1 MSNVQLPDMTLV
13 EALQTRRS
21 VRGFTDKTIP
31 DDILK
36 AVFTQAQL
44 APSNCNTQPWKTYV
58 ASGAL
63 RDSISEKLIAKVMG
77 GEKPNYDFD
86 YNNTFEGDYRTRQVE
101 CAAAMYGEM
110 GITREDREGRGRAGL
125 RNFQLFDAP
134 YVAFFGME
142 KQFGATIALDVGIYA
157 QSLMLMLT
165 AYGIGSC
172 AMGSMR
178 NYPEVVREAFD
189 IDDNT
194 GILFGMTFGYEDS
207 AVSANNTRVGRESVD
222 DVVVFKS

>member
-86 YNNTFEGDYRTRQVE
+86 YNNTFEGEYRTRQVE

-110 GITREDREGRGRAGL
+110 GITRGL
-125 RNFQLFDAP
+125 R
-134 YVAFFGME
+134 E
-142 KQFGATIALDVGIYA
+142 
-157 QSLMLMLT
+157 
-165 AYGIGSC
+165 
-172 AMGSMR
+172 
-178 NYPEVVREAFD
+178 
-189 IDDNT
+189 
-194 GILFGMTFGYEDS
+194 
-207 AVSANNTRVGRESVD
+207 
-222 DVVVFKS
+222 

>member
-1 MSNVQLPDMTLV
+1 M
-13 EALQTRRS
+13 
-21 VRGFTDKTIP
+21 
-31 DDILK
+31 
-36 AVFTQAQL
+36 AV
-44 APSNCNTQPWKTYV
+44 
-58 ASGAL
+58 
-63 RDSISEKLIAKVMG
+63 
-77 GEKPNYDFD
+77 
-86 YNNTFEGDYRTRQVE
+86 
-101 CAAAMYGEM
+101 AMYGEM

-207 AVSANNTRVGRESVD
+207 AVPANNTRVGRESVD